1 MDATEVSS
9 PHAYPTSRTLD
20 SFDRLATRSYAQS
33 RPPYVDP
40 NLTFAPKLNAMSI
53 RLARQRLERME
64 EEKARPD
71 EQNKPHQSQ
80 ISCRPVMSLR
90 SLRIAAKLSSSFMDR
105 QQQHLEKKQVFL
117 EQTHKLSLQARPLKV
132 KGSPTKCKRN
142 AVSPA
147 RGDHVMPPWSL
158 VSGTLCRQTSPE
170 SPSAHPQPA
179 ASQIHL
185 PRCPSATVI
194 TGAGERGGG
203 SLNVSSVSPSVRP
216 SSTLT
221 HCQPERARVGDAK
234 RCLFRSETVRKGGGE
249 EKSKES
255 QRSRHNTS
263 PGTTVGE
270 VGQQKPNPTHQRTCS
285 MPVGA
290 SLCKPSTEGRSY
302 SKLKQIQTRA
312 EELMKDHKVFAVR
325 GAYKVIRRGLRG
337 RGWVER
343 DYCVAEDMAARGR
356 GAGRSEGVAED
367 DDDGNVSPTEES
379 SDEEYSDEEDY
390 CLLVWGGAQR
400 DWFLTRGA
408 CAMPALSCP
417 SSPVLYEV
425 PPLPS
430 FGP

>member
-1 MDATEVSS
+1 M
-9 PHAYPTSRTLD
+9 L
-20 SFDRLATRSYAQS
+20 
-33 RPPYVDP
+33 
-40 NLTFAPKLNAMSI
+40 
-53 RLARQRLERME
+53 
-64 EEKARPD
+64 
-71 EQNKPHQSQ
+71 
-80 ISCRPVMSLR
+80 
-90 SLRIAAKLSSSFMDR
+90 
-105 QQQHLEKKQVFL
+105 
-117 EQTHKLSLQARPLKV
+117 
-132 KGSPTKCKRN
+132 
-142 AVSPA
+142 
-147 RGDHVMPPWSL
+147 PWSL

-170 SPSAHPQPA
+170 SPSAHPQPTA
-179 ASQIHL
+179 GQIHL

-194 TGAGERGGG
+194 TGGGERGGGG
-203 SLNVSSVSPSVRP
+203 SLNVASVSPSVRP

-221 HCQPERARVGDAK
+221 HCRLEVGRERARVGDAK
-234 RCLFRSETVRKGGGE
+234 RCLFRSEAVRKGGEE

-285 MPVGA
+285 MPAGA
-290 SLCKPSTEGRSY
+290 SLHKPSTEGRSY

-325 GAYKVIRRGLRG
+325 GAYKVIRRGLRE

-343 DYCVAEDMAARGR
+343 DYCGAEDMAARGR

-390 CLLVWGGAQR
+390 CLLVWGGAQC
-400 DWFLTRGA
+400 DWFLPRGE
-408 CAMPALSCP
+408 CAVPSLSCA
-417 SSPVLYEV
+417 SSPVLYEA